1 MGLVL
6 KKRKGIAK
14 LALRTGHPIVPAYS
28 IGNTAAFSAWFDPFG
43 ILERISQ
50 LPPEQQPQQSPGR
63 GRGGDVME
71 PAEPPRKK
79 KSSFCVVL

>member
-1 MGLVL
+1 V
-6 KKRKGIAK
+6 
-14 LALRTGHPIVPAYS
+14 VS
-28 IGNTAAFSAWFDPFG
+28 

>member
-1 MGLVL
+1 MSTEESSTMHRLWRL
-6 KKRKGIAK
+6 IA
-14 LALRTGHPIVPAYS
+14 RQ
-28 IGNTAAFSAWFDPFG
+28 SA
-43 ILERISQ
+43 
-50 LPPEQQPQQSPGR
+50 QPQQSPGR

>member
-1 MGLVL
+1 V
-6 KKRKGIAK
+6 
-14 LALRTGHPIVPAYS
+14 VS
-28 IGNTAAFSAWFDPFG
+28 

-63 GRGGDVME
+63 GQRGGDVME